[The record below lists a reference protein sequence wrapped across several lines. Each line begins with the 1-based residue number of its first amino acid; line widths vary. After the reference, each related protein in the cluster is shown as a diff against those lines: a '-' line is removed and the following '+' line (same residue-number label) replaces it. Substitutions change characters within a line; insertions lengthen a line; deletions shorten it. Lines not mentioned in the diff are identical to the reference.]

1 MADKDLLDEIRFLEE
16 KIDENNDRIIELEVK
31 VSEYK
36 NQNLDRRGMYKS
48 FIGISMGIVGSL
60 IAFFQFSLIINP

>member
-60 IAFFQFSLIINP
+60 IAFFQFSLILNP

>member
-36 NQNLDRRGMYKS
+36 NNYL
-48 FIGISMGIVGSL
+48 F
-60 IAFFQFSLIINP
+60 

>member
-36 NQNLDRRGMYKS
+36 NQSLDRRGMYKS

-60 IAFFQFSLIINP
+60 IAFFQFSLILNP